1 MSLSYTIDANRRLII
16 VHAGGVLTERDVNR
30 TRERLRHDPEFDP
43 EFDQLFDAS
52 DVEDVALSKAGMARL
67 ADTSIL
73 GPAVRRAFVAVTTLQ
88 YGMARMFT
96 AVSEQRQHVTQVF
109 RRLDE
114 AEAWLAHPTAAGS
127 RREAG
132 D

>member
-16 VHAGGVLTERDVNR
+16 VRAGGVLTERDVNR
-30 TRERLRHDPEFDP
+30 TRERLRQDPGFDP
-43 EFDQLFDAS
+43 EFDQLFDAR

-73 GPAVRRAFVAVTTLQ
+73 APAVRRAFVAATTLQ

-114 AEAWLAHPTAAGS
+114 AEAWLAHPSIANR